1 MSYGI
6 VRRLRLGLLSAA
18 LAAWRI
24 GRPARRRA
32 DGRGILL
39 GASPDATVLIVW
51 ALDRSDPV
59 AEIAGLGDV
68 MAVFEVVVIVCD
80 EWHAALQQSP
90 GREVV
95 ILPDAATR
103 ARLLPEGQW
112 NTWLDRRKAQIRQD
126 WAPDFEIDIT
136 VSSAPHAAAS
146 G

>member
-1 MSYGI
+1 MSSGI

-39 GASPDATVLIVW
+39 GDAPHATVLMVW
-51 ALDRSDPV
+51 ALDRGDPV
-59 AEIAGLGDV
+59 AEIAKLGDV
-68 MAVFEVVVIVCD
+68 MSVFDVVVIVCD
-80 EWHAALQQSP
+80 DWHAALNP
-90 GREVV
+90 PPRREVV

-112 NTWLDRRKAQIRQD
+112 DTWLDRRKAQIRQD
-126 WAPDFEIDIT
+126 WAPDFEIDIG
-136 VSSAPHAAAS
+136 VSSTPHAAAS